1 MKITRTQL
9 IQIIMEEL
17 NEESGDEVRDTLG
30 LCDRYGVGPNDRLVT
45 DKTFGIGVFISQ
57 LKKLWIEENRAGM
70 MEHLKDFFDD
80 HNVIADLDWLDC
92 VEWSDTQ
99 RAAYA
104 ELKEHL
110 IDLGERYRAVHRVL
124 QYTASRE
131 HGIQTPEQLDAEKI
145 EDVYAWDHYD
155 DVARLLNQL
164 KWVTTVDVESEP
176 EEPEPFRERKITPT
190 QFKELLLEEVGN
202 CTEPQH
208 VIFSIVR
215 DMDPNDVA
223 ELFQDVFEQLPGV
236 EMTRLDP
243 EDEEPIP
250 TSYQPGGELGDRPVV
265 GFKEQ
270 LMEMVRQ
277 ELSEGCENVLAAVIG
292 TSASRILEKGLRVRL
307 EGLVEM
313 AIGWIPFSGEV
324 TGFLK
329 LGPGIKVEQEIGDL
343 VFNQV
348 NKLVVE
354 QVSEFEAAQNA
365 NEAAYLII
373 GQEKYETICQLQ
385 KSGESV
391 EAMQAVISDV
401 SSIDLVA
408 GIIWAAQAGYL
419 TDTAKEK
426 IEQFNNMTLGSILPD
441 SMKEWLKKQIEEGG
455 AGEDAGWF
463 KKLMTKGAQV
473 AYEGILEMK
482 VGEKIL
488 SFFTG
493 GEGAPPQ
500 LMLHR

>member
-1 MKITRTQL
+1 
-9 IQIIMEEL
+9 MEEL
-17 NEESGDEVRDTLG
+17 NEESGDEVRDALG
-30 LCDRYGVGPNDRLVT
+30 LCGRYGSVGPNDRLVT

-70 MEHLKDFFDD
+70 MEYLKDFFDD
-80 HNVIADLDWLDC
+80 HIATHLDWLDC

-110 IDLGERYRAVHRVL
+110 IDLSERYRAVHRVL

-277 ELSEGCENVLAAVIG
+277 ELSEGARRGAPTHPERLARDHPHQANVQDTQFQRLMADHGG
-292 TSASRILEKGLRVRL
+292 T
-307 EGLVEM
+307 
-313 AIGWIPFSGEV
+313 V
-324 TGFLK
+324 T
-329 LGPGIKVEQEIGDL
+329 
-343 VFNQV
+343 
-348 NKLVVE
+348 
-354 QVSEFEAAQNA
+354 
-365 NEAAYLII
+365 
-373 GQEKYETICQLQ
+373 
-385 KSGESV
+385 
-391 EAMQAVISDV
+391 
-401 SSIDLVA
+401 
-408 GIIWAAQAGYL
+408 
-419 TDTAKEK
+419 
-426 IEQFNNMTLGSILPD
+426 
-441 SMKEWLKKQIEEGG
+441 
-455 AGEDAGWF
+455 DAGTNWLVTF
-463 KKLMTKGAQV
+463 DDVDKRRSAYDAARAKGYNNLKYHNVPGA
-473 AYEGILEMK
+473 
-482 VGEKIL
+482 
-488 SFFTG
+488 

>member
-176 EEPEPFRERKITPT
+176 EEPEPFREMKITPT

-277 ELSEGCENVLAAVIG
+277 ELSEGPW
-292 TSASRILEKGLRVRL
+292 SPYYRVH
-307 EGLVEM
+307 
-313 AIGWIPFSGEV
+313 
-324 TGFLK
+324 
-329 LGPGIKVEQEIGDL
+329 
-343 VFNQV
+343 
-348 NKLVVE
+348 
-354 QVSEFEAAQNA
+354 
-365 NEAAYLII
+365 
-373 GQEKYETICQLQ
+373 
-385 KSGESV
+385 
-391 EAMQAVISDV
+391 QAVAKMPGYTDFGNV
-401 SSIDLVA
+401 SI
-408 GIIWAAQAGYL
+408 G
-419 TDTAKEK
+419 
-426 IEQFNNMTLGSILPD
+426 
-441 SMKEWLKKQIEEGG
+441 GG
-455 AGEDAGWF
+455 AQRYTFESEDAGKAAKNELSRRFRSFTFHWSD
-463 KKLMTKGAQV
+463 LGQYVQV
-473 AYEGILEMK
+473 
-482 VGEKIL
+482 
-488 SFFTG
+488 SG
-493 GEGAPPQ
+493 G
-500 LMLHR
+500 

>member
-17 NEESGDEVRDTLG
+17 NEESGDEVRDALG
-30 LCDRYGVGPNDRLVT
+30 LCGQYGSVGPNDRLVT

-110 IDLGERYRAVHRVL
+110 IDLSERYRAVHRVL

-176 EEPEPFRERKITPT
+176 EEPERFRVVPPKPF
-190 QFKELLLEEVGN
+190 Q
-202 CTEPQH
+202 
-208 VIFSIVR
+208 
-215 DMDPNDVA
+215 
-223 ELFQDVFEQLPGV
+223 
-236 EMTRLDP
+236 
-243 EDEEPIP
+243 
-250 TSYQPGGELGDRPVV
+250 
-265 GFKEQ
+265 EQ
-270 LMEMVRQ
+270 LMEMICQ
-277 ELSEGCENVLAAVIG
+277 ELSEGARRGAPTHPERLARDHPHQANVQDTQFQRLMADHGG
-292 TSASRILEKGLRVRL
+292 T
-307 EGLVEM
+307 
-313 AIGWIPFSGEV
+313 V
-324 TGFLK
+324 T
-329 LGPGIKVEQEIGDL
+329 
-343 VFNQV
+343 
-348 NKLVVE
+348 
-354 QVSEFEAAQNA
+354 
-365 NEAAYLII
+365 
-373 GQEKYETICQLQ
+373 
-385 KSGESV
+385 
-391 EAMQAVISDV
+391 
-401 SSIDLVA
+401 
-408 GIIWAAQAGYL
+408 
-419 TDTAKEK
+419 
-426 IEQFNNMTLGSILPD
+426 
-441 SMKEWLKKQIEEGG
+441 
-455 AGEDAGWF
+455 DAGTNWLVTF
-463 KKLMTKGAQV
+463 DDVDKRRSAYDAARAKGYNNLKYHNVPGA
-473 AYEGILEMK
+473 
-482 VGEKIL
+482 
-488 SFFTG
+488 

>member
-80 HNVIADLDWLDC
+80 HNIIADLDWLDC

-110 IDLGERYRAVHRVL
+110 IDLGERYRAVLRRSGL
-124 QYTASRE
+124 IGR
-131 HGIQTPEQLDAEKI
+131 GLGQLDAEKI

-176 EEPEPFRERKITPT
+176 EEPEPFREMKITPT